1 MGFVILTIKQK
12 NELGFI
18 TQTKN
23 FGKLLDLGLI
33 VNPTLAQAKNLMKS
47 PLQAKVNGLLPRIQ
61 LTGEQTR
68 RIDGGFSKEL
78 VDKG

>member
-18 TQTKN
+18 TQTIN

-33 VNPTLAQAKNLMKS
+33 VNPTLAQAMNLMKS
-47 PLQAKVNGLLPRIQ
+47 PP
-61 LTGEQTR
+61 QTKRQWAPTMNSAHWRANLVHR
-68 RIDGGFSKEL
+68 RWFF
-78 VDKG
+78 